1 MSQLLPTIIV
11 SLILAGVVALA
22 VRSLW
27 QSHKSCGHCNG
38 DCGTCGGCGGHHTRC
53 GPHAPK

>member
-22 VRSLW
+22 VRSLG
-27 QSHKSCGHCNG
+27 QSHKSGGHCNG
-38 DCGTCGGCGGHHTRC
+38 DCGTCGGCRGHHTRC